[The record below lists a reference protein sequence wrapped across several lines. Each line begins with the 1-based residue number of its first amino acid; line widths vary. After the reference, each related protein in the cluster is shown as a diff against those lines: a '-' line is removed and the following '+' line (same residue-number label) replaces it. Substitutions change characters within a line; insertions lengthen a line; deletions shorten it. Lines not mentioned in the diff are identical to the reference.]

1 MEIWQLIL
9 WAAMTVILIIV
20 EIATIQLV
28 AVWFAAGS
36 FAAFIAALFVAPLW
50 VQLVVFIVVS
60 ILLLLATRPFVRS
73 LLQNRKKVATNA
85 DSLIGTICTVKET
98 INNREDTGRVFADGL
113 LWTARSTDGTVIEP
127 DESCIIESIVGVKLI
142 VRPVSKDSASTES
155 I

>member
-36 FAAFIAALFVAPLW
+36 FAAFIAALFAAPLW

-73 LLQNRKKVATNA
+73 LLQNRKKVP
-85 DSLIGTICTVKET
+85 S
-98 INNREDTGRVFADGL
+98 NR
-113 LWTARSTDGTVIEP
+113 
-127 DESCIIESIVGVKLI
+127 
-142 VRPVSKDSASTES
+142 
-155 I
+155 